1 MNEQQS
7 SFEGWAILEIFGH
20 QKYTGYVK
28 TEVFGTASMFRLDVP
43 ALEERQRITKGG
55 CYVEAEKDVSR
66 WVPAGTTVK
75 YGATQPYTKL
85 FGVGAIYAI
94 TPCTQEAA
102 LAAVEEIQPRPLTL
116 VSLPGEKAIAAAA
129 VHVCPDCG
137 ENQSDCD
144 CLLSDDEDAKPV

>member
-1 MNEQQS
+1 MNEQA

-20 QKYTGYVK
+20 EKYAGYVK

-43 ALEERQRITKGG
+43 ALEERERVAKRSGYNGG
-55 CYVEAEKDVSR
+55 EYY
-66 WVPAGTTVK
+66 PAGATIK
-75 YGATQPYTKL
+75 EGATQPYTKL

-116 VSLPGEKAIAAAA
+116 VSVDRKSTRLNSS
-129 VHVCPDCG
+129 HV
-137 ENQSDCD
+137 S
-144 CLLSDDEDAKPV
+144 LSRMPSSA